1 VPSKTTSKTSMKT
14 TSEVAP
20 VEVANALT
28 TARSDPA
35 HNAVAVYLRSLSTGS
50 RATMTSALRACVAVF
65 GADTDIFAFPWH
77 ELRYSHTSA
86 VRSALAERYA
96 PAQANKVLSALK
108 GVLKAAWRLEQIS
121 DADYLRAIDVA
132 NVKGSSA
139 PVGRAVETDEIGA
152 LLQVCAADPSP
163 AGLRDAAILAVGFGC
178 GLRRGE
184 IAGLDRSDWKAKDR
198 ELVVRKAKGNKARV
212 VHLNLD
218 VAGTL
223 KAWLRVRGAGDGALF
238 QPVTRG
244 GRIQRDKR
252 MSAAAV
258 GEAVGRRAVEA
269 GLEPVR
275 AHDLR
280 RSHISSLLDAGVD
293 LATVQAMAGHAS
305 PTTTSRYD
313 RRPVRAQ
320 KQAAERLVWPA
331 VSRHGV
337 A

>member
-1 VPSKTTSKTSMKT
+1 VPSKTTTKTSM
-14 TSEVAP
+14 EVAP

-28 TARSDPA
+28 TAGSDPSQ
-35 HNAVAVYLRSLSTGS
+35 NPVAVYLRSISTGS
-50 RATMTSALRACVAVF
+50 RPTMASGLKSCLAVM
-65 GADTDIFAFPWH
+65 GYEGDVYAFPWH

-108 GVLKAAWRLEQIS
+108 GVLKAAWRLGQIS
-121 DADYLRAIDVA
+121 DADYLRAVDIP

-139 PVGRAVETDEIGA
+139 PVGRAIELDEIKA
-152 LLQVCAADPSP
+152 LLEVCADDPSA

-184 IAGLDRSDWKAKDR
+184 IAGLDRTDWKAKDR

-218 VAGTL
+218 VASSL
-223 KAWLRVRGAGDGALF
+223 KAWLKVRGTGDGALF
-238 QPVTRG
+238 QPVNRG
-244 GRIQRDKR
+244 GRVHHDKR

-258 GEAVGRRAVEA
+258 GDAVSRRAVEA

-331 VSRHGV
+331 VSRHT